1 FEARAMPALSDQQ
14 CLAILLATPR
24 DPAAA
29 EGAMER
35 LVLRHDGALQ
45 RHLHFQFASL
55 REELADLCQ
64 ETWMRVWTR
73 LDSGVRPEAFRRWL
87 FQVGVNLA
95 IDLMRRKA
103 SRPAVALGDHD
114 IASAQA
120 DHVHELGFREKLRR
134 CVEKLSPNHRAFL
147 ERLFNLES

>member
-1 FEARAMPALSDQQ
+1 MGASCCANDRLSYLTASVEARVMPALGDQQ
-14 CLAILLATPR
+14 CLGILLAKPR

-29 EGAMER
+29 EGAMET

-45 RHLHFQFASL
+45 RHLHFQFPSL

-73 LDSGVRPEAFRRWL
+73 LDASIRADAFRNWL

-95 IDLMRRKA
+95 IDLIRKKA
-103 SRPAVALGDHD
+103 SRPAVALGDRD
-114 IASAQA
+114 MVSAQA
-120 DHVHELGFREKLRR
+120 DHVHELGFR
-134 CVEKLSPNHRAFL
+134 
-147 ERLFNLES
+147 